1 MNLITHRRV
10 FSKHQGCFLIFPV
23 FPVFSTFYFF
33 RNDFKTIYWFKNFNN
48 SACKTRGAIMNIF
61 KLKTREGPPEPTGPP
76 DGTGPPGC
84 GPPSGAG
91 PPGKKNQPQ
100 RCRDGPG
107 RLEKKIFFTFLT
119 NEILMKR
126 GIQP

>member
-1 MNLITHRRV
+1 
-10 FSKHQGCFLIFPV
+10 
-23 FPVFSTFYFF
+23 
-33 RNDFKTIYWFKNFNN
+33 
-48 SACKTRGAIMNIF
+48 MNIF
-61 KLKTREGPPEPTGPP
+61 TKQIFTLKTREGPPEPTGPP
-76 DGTGPPGC
+76 AGTGPPGC

-91 PPGKKNQPQ
+91 PPGKKYQPQ

-107 RLEKKIFFTFLT
+107 WLEKKEFLAFLT

>member
-1 MNLITHRRV
+1 MKLIQHRRV
-10 FSKHQGCFLIFPV
+10 FTKHLVFL
-23 FPVFSTFYFF
+23 PVFSTFYYFSDDLKATIWF
-33 RNDFKTIYWFKNFNN
+33 TKFKHYVRR
-48 SACKTRGAIMNIF
+48 ARGAIMNIF
-61 KLKTREGPPEPTGPP
+61 TKQIFHLKAREGPPEPTGPP
-76 DGTGPPGC
+76 FGTGPPGC

-107 RLEKKIFFTFLT
+107 WIEKRLTFLT